1 MGGIPAH
8 VLDHGGP
15 TTPQASVHLVQGA
28 GRIHEVLERGLA
40 DDQVERLGWQGHA
53 RRVARNEVDAHPRLP
68 GVLTCDPD
76 ERPADVQTGHVKSA
90 ESGHLDGEVP
100 RPWGHLEHIRAGRQ
114 VLGELQSLPPVCAA
128 LALIVR
134 AMGRPLLGEGW
145 RRRLIPFALLGITGG
160 LLPWAAI
167 AWGEE
172 RISSGLA
179 SILNSTT
186 PLWTAV
192 LVYWVIPSDRPSPLN
207 YAGLLIG
214 LVGVVILVVPDLAA
228 KGLGGN
234 AVGAVAVVLA
244 SLSYAVNAL
253 YQRRR
258 MRGVSVYEVALGQL
272 AATAV
277 FSIPFAGPALPSV
290 HVALPSLAAVVALG
304 VGGSGIA
311 LLLYFYIMNTLGPVR
326 ATGV

>member
-1 MGGIPAH
+1 
-8 VLDHGGP
+8 V
-15 TTPQASVHLVQGA
+15 S
-28 GRIHEVLERGLA
+28 ESN
-40 DDQVERLGWQGHA
+40 
-53 RRVARNEVDAHPRLP
+53 RRVLP
-68 GVLTCDPD
+68 YLALAALALIWGVSFLFIKVAVHDMS
-76 ERPADVQTGHVKSA
+76 PAALVLIRSATGV
-90 ESGHLDGEVP
+90 
-100 RPWGHLEHIRAGRQ
+100 
-114 VLGELQSLPPVCAA
+114 AA

-134 AMGRPLLGEGW
+134 AMGRPLFGEGW

-207 YAGLLIG
+207 YVGVLIG
-214 LVGVVILVVPDLAA
+214 LAGVVILVVPDLAA
-228 KGLGGN
+228 KGVGGN
-234 AVGAVAVVLA
+234 VVGAVAVVLA

-253 YQRRR
+253 YQRRK
-258 MRGVSVYEVALGQL
+258 MRGFSVYEVALGQL

-277 FSIPFAGPALPSV
+277 LAIPFAAPVLPSV
-290 HVALPSLAAVVALG
+290 HVALASLAAVIALG
-304 VGGSGIA
+304 VGGSGIG

-326 ATGV
+326 ATGVTLLVPVTAVIWGVILLHEVVTPPIIIGMVVILTGIVLTNIRAAKPDQVSEKEPAVA

>member
-1 MGGIPAH
+1 
-8 VLDHGGP
+8 V
-15 TTPQASVHLVQGA
+15 S
-28 GRIHEVLERGLA
+28 ESN
-40 DDQVERLGWQGHA
+40 
-53 RRVARNEVDAHPRLP
+53 RRVLP
-68 GVLTCDPD
+68 YLALAALALIWGVSFLFIKVAVHDMS
-76 ERPADVQTGHVKSA
+76 PAALVLIRSATGV
-90 ESGHLDGEVP
+90 
-100 RPWGHLEHIRAGRQ
+100 
-114 VLGELQSLPPVCAA
+114 AA

-134 AMGRPLLGEGW
+134 AMGRPLFGEAW

-207 YAGLLIG
+207 YVGVLIG
-214 LVGVVILVVPDLAA
+214 LAGVVILVVPDLAA
-228 KGLGGN
+228 KGVGGN
-234 AVGAVAVVLA
+234 VVGAVAVVLA

-253 YQRRR
+253 YQRRK
-258 MRGVSVYEVALGQL
+258 MRGFSVYEVALGQL

-277 FSIPFAGPALPSV
+277 LAIPFAAPVLPSV
-290 HVALPSLAAVVALG
+290 HVALASLAAVIALG
-304 VGGSGIA
+304 VGGSGIG

-326 ATGV
+326 ATGVTLLVPVTAVIWGVILLHEVVTPPIIIGMVVILTGIVLTNIRAPKPDQVSEKEPAVA